1 MKLYLGGHLDWY
13 DPHKRAWHDI
23 PLSAP
28 TALLEL
34 LQRMGVPPA
43 EVAVV
48 SVNGL
53 LVDLAGAQVYDS
65 DCVELFPAIGGG

>member
-34 LQRMGVPPA
+34 LQRLGVPAA
-43 EVAVV
+43 EVATVA
-48 SVNGL
+48 VNGI
-53 LVDLAGAQVYDS
+53 LVDLENVCVYDG
-65 DCVELFPAIGGG
+65 DRVELFPAIGGG

>member
-34 LQRMGVPPA
+34 LQRLGVPVA
-43 EVAVV
+43 EVATVA
-48 SVNGL
+48 VNGI
-53 LVDLAGAQVYDS
+53 LVDLENVCVYDG
-65 DCVELFPAIGGG
+65 DRVELFPAIGGG